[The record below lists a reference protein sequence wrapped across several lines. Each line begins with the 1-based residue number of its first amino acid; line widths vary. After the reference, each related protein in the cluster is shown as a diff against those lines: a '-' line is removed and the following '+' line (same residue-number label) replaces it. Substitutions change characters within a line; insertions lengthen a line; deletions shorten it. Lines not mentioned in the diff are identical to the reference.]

1 MSDNNSTVAS
11 ICSPAIVYLCFSL
24 IQIIVDIYKKQFN
37 TAFFKFWVMII
48 VTTML
53 NILCERGMGIV
64 SWLIVFIPLI
74 LMTVLIVILIYF
86 VGFKPGQPNKVFNN
100 DPAKQEAEFKRQMM
114 QNNMRM
120 QQQIQQMNNINNQT
134 TKQTNNTPSNTL
146 EVNPP
151 EPSKNQRAIA
161 ARGSKP
167 ENGQNV
173 PADKLETVEVS
184 VPISGETVSESF
196 TSSHQ
201 NSTLNNYK
209 SSFLSPESFFTY

>member
-53 NILCERGMGIV
+53 NILCERGMGVV

-100 DPAKQEAEFKRQMM
+100 DPAKQEADFKRKMM
-114 QNNMRM
+114 ANNMQM
-120 QQQIQQMNNINNQT
+120 QQQLEQMKNINNQT
-134 TKQTNNTPSNTL
+134 TIQSNNTPANTL
-146 EVNPP
+146 EITPP
-151 EPSKNQRAIA
+151 EPSANPRAVA

-173 PADKLETVEVS
+173 PADKLQ
-184 VPISGETVSESF
+184 ESF
-196 TSSHQ
+196 TSAHQ

-209 SSFLSPESFFTY
+209 SSFLSPESFFSY

>member
-53 NILCERGMGIV
+53 NILCERGMGVV

-100 DPAKQEAEFKRQMM
+100 DPAKQEAEFKRRMM
-114 QNNMRM
+114 ENNMKM
-120 QQQIQQMNNINNQT
+120 QEQIQQMNNINNQT
-134 TKQTNNTPSNTL
+134 TNQTNNTPSNTL

-151 EPSKNQRAIA
+151 EPSRNPRAIA

-184 VPISGETVSESF
+184 VPIAGETVSESF
-196 TSSHQ
+196 TSTHQ

-209 SSFLSPESFFTY
+209 SSFLSPETFFTY

>member
-1 MSDNNSTVAS
+1 MSDNNSTVAT

-53 NILCERGMGIV
+53 NILCERGMGVV

-74 LMTVLIVILIYF
+74 LMTVLILILIYF
-86 VGFKPGQPNKVFNN
+86 VGFRPGQPNKVFNN
-100 DPAKQEAEFKRQMM
+100 DPAKKEEMFKQQMIA
-114 QNNMRM
+114 NNMRM
-120 QQQIQQMNNINNQT
+120 QQQIQEMTSINNQT
-134 TKQTNNTPSNTL
+134 TTQSNNTPSNTL

-151 EPSKNQRAIA
+151 QPSENPRAIA

-173 PADKLETVEVS
+173 PADKLETVQVS
-184 VPISGETVSESF
+184 VPINGETVEESF
-196 TSSHQ
+196 TASHQ

-209 SSFLSPESFFTY
+209 SSFLSPESFFSY

>member
-1 MSDNNSTVAS
+1 MSDNNSTVAT

-53 NILCERGMGIV
+53 NILCERGMGVV

-100 DPAKQEAEFKRQMM
+100 DPAKQEAEFKRRMM
-114 QNNMRM
+114 ENNMKM

-134 TKQTNNTPSNTL
+134 TKQTDNTPSNTL

-151 EPSKNQRAIA
+151 EPSRNPRAIA
-161 ARGSKP
+161 TRGSKP

-184 VPISGETVSESF
+184 VPIAGETVSESF
-196 TSSHQ
+196 TSTHQ

-209 SSFLSPESFFTY
+209 SSFLSPETFFTY

>member
-1 MSDNNSTVAS
+1 MSDNNSTVAT
-11 ICSPAIVYLCFSL
+11 ICSPAVVYLCFSL

-37 TAFFKFWVMII
+37 TAFFKFWVMLI

-53 NILCERGMGIV
+53 NILCERGMGVV

-74 LMTVLIVILIYF
+74 LMTVLILILIYF
-86 VGFKPGQPNKVFNN
+86 VGFRPGQPNKVFNN
-100 DPAKQEAEFKRQMM
+100 DPAKKEEMLKQQMIA
-114 QNNMRM
+114 NNMRM
-120 QQQIQQMNNINNQT
+120 QQQLQEMTTINNQT
-134 TKQTNNTPSNTL
+134 TTQSNNTPSNTL

-151 EPSKNQRAIA
+151 QPSENPRAIA

-184 VPISGETVSESF
+184 VPINGETVSESF
-196 TSSHQ
+196 TASHQ

-209 SSFLSPESFFTY
+209 SSFLSPESFFSY

>member
-1 MSDNNSTVAS
+1 MSDNNSTVAT

-53 NILCERGMGIV
+53 NILCERGMGVV

-100 DPAKQEAEFKRQMM
+100 DPAKQEAEFKRRMM
-114 QNNMRM
+114 ENNMKM

-134 TKQTNNTPSNTL
+134 TKQTDNTPSNTL

-151 EPSKNQRAIA
+151 EPSRNPRAIA

-184 VPISGETVSESF
+184 VPIAGETVSESF
-196 TSSHQ
+196 TSTHQ

-209 SSFLSPESFFTY
+209 SSFLSPETFFTY